1 MYETKIGSGD
11 TELKHTI
18 VIENKPYE
26 IPLLGN
32 LSYEDVEKATSG
44 LGGFKAFLEK
54 HLDKKV
60 VARLSVKQLRA
71 IQSDW
76 ATFSR
81 EDMGIKPGES

>member
-18 VIENKPYE
+18 VIENKAYK
-26 IPLLGN
+26 IPLLGD
-32 LSYEDVEKATSG
+32 LPYEDVEKATSG
-44 LGGFKAFLEK
+44 LGGFKTFLEK

-60 VARLSVKQLRA
+60 VAKLSVNQLRT
-71 IQSDW
+71 IQNDW

-81 EDMGIKPGES
+81 KDMGIKPGES